1 MATCFNLVAFVPCY
15 SYLVGAHVLF
25 FFYPYVRVFSPIEGS
40 GLPSGIKLLMFY
52 WHYGVTQNLI
62 SYLS

>member
-15 SYLVGAHVLF
+15 RYLVGEHVLF
-25 FFYPYVRVFSPIEGS
+25 FFCPYFRVFSHNGGS
-40 GLPSGIKLLMFY
+40 SLPFGIKLLMFY
-52 WHYGVTQNLI
+52 WHYGVTQHFI